1 MRINKFIDHTILKPE
16 ATKDQVLQVCREA
29 LQNDFASV
37 CVNSCYTALV
47 ANALKGSSVKTCIVI
62 GFPLGAISTEC
73 KVFEA
78 KYAIENGASELD
90 MVLNIGALK
99 SGDLENVKQDV
110 AAMVNITKERAIIIV
125 ILETCLL
132 THEEIVQACHIS
144 KKAGAHFVKTS
155 TGFNS
160 AGASTNH
167 VALMRQTVGDSM
179 GVKASGGIR
188 TYEKAL
194 QMINAGADRIGASS
208 SVKIIQEQDDFL
220 INKNKSI

>member
-1 MRINKFIDHTILKPE
+1 M
-16 ATKDQVLQVCREA
+16 
-29 LQNDFASV
+29 

-47 ANALKGSSVKTCIVI
+47 ANALKGSSVKTCVVI
-62 GFPLGAISTEC
+62 GFPLGANITEC

-78 KYAIENGASELD
+78 KNAIENGASELD
-90 MVLNIGALK
+90 MVLNINALK
-99 SGDLENVKQDV
+99 SGDLEYVEQDV
-110 AAMVNITKERAIIIV
+110 AAVVNIAKERTFVKV

-132 THEEIVQACHIS
+132 TNEEIVNACKIS

-160 AGASTNH
+160 AGATTDH
-167 VALMRQTVGDSM
+167 VALMRQTVGESI

-194 QMINAGADRIGASS
+194 KMIKAGADRIGASS
-208 SVKIIQEQDDFL
+208 SVKIMQEKNYFL
-220 INKNKSI
+220 IKKNKSV

>member
-1 MRINKFIDHTILKPE
+1 M
-16 ATKDQVLQVCREA
+16 
-29 LQNDFASV
+29 
-37 CVNSCYTALV
+37 
-47 ANALKGSSVKTCIVI
+47 
-62 GFPLGAISTEC
+62 
-73 KVFEA
+73 FEA

-110 AAMVNITKERAIIIV
+110 AAMVNITKERAIIKV